1 MAEDRVD
8 YAVNGALDRAALR
21 GLLSQADWA
30 RDRALA
36 DLDTMLAAT
45 PVWVSAHADGRL
57 IGFARALSD
66 GVYRALIEDV
76 VVDATWRS
84 QRIGTRLM
92 RLLIRQ
98 LDHVELV
105 QLDCGPE
112 MEGFYGALGFARNTV
127 SRMSLK
133 RR

>member
-1 MAEDRVD
+1 MAEDRID
-8 YAVNGALDRAALR
+8 YTVNAPLDREELR
-21 GLLSQADWA
+21 DLLSQTDWA

-36 DLDTMLAAT
+36 DIDAMLAAT
-45 PVWVSAHADGRL
+45 PAWVSAYADGRL

-76 VVDATWRS
+76 VVDTAWRS

-92 RLLIRQ
+92 RRLIGQ

-112 MEGFYGALGFARNTV
+112 MEPFYGALGFTRNAV

-133 RR
+133 PG

>member
-1 MAEDRVD
+1 MAEDRID
-8 YAVNGALDRAALR
+8 YAVNAPLDRAELR
-21 GLLSQADWA
+21 DLLSQTDWA

-36 DLDTMLAAT
+36 DIDAMLAAT
-45 PVWVSAHADGRL
+45 PVWVSAYADGRL

-76 VVDATWRS
+76 VVDTAWRS

-92 RLLIRQ
+92 RRLIGQ

-112 MEGFYGALGFARNTV
+112 MEPFYGPLGFTRNTV

-133 RR
+133 RG